1 MEKEIRDMN
10 VKELKALAKER
21 GIKRYYWLRK
31 AQLIESLET
40 ETPPTEAPETEIMEA
55 PENEIM
61 EAPENEIMEAPENE
75 IMEAPENEIMEAPET
90 EIMEAPE
97 TEIMEAPETEIME
110 APENEIM
117 DEPVPEIKKPV
128 LSPTKMENI
137 SRVSSLVGLAK
148 KQADLVQKAINKF
161 ADWLINYIPE
171 PIRRT
176 VNTRV
181 EKLKKEIKE
190 ILENKKKL
198 SQQEVNTTGESSAAK
213 EVVTNKTE
221 IKLVENGGRVKV
233 YKTTGNL
240 NFDLTDK
247 IMEKITPIIE
257 TRTKVIHA
265 FSCVIY
271 RGQGEIIEYSKTFK
285 APPGTFSSLD
295 DIKEY
300 IRQCEQK
307 RLDLEDAETWS
318 KAYLPATA
326 TYNSK
331 GVYEGRVRFTSVST
345 KIILSNEPLLGC
357 GPLPKWLAD
366 KKCVYAIDKI
376 DDNLCF
382 WRCLVIHQRIMK
394 GEKRPEKKTNRDAL
408 KLARD
413 FYKRPNLK
421 RENVKPTRL
430 VDFENIAKQFKV
442 NIRLFEPRENQD
454 KTAWRLVFGKNQFKK
469 NLPCVD
475 IGLFVYEDH
484 DEKQAEKDNRYL
496 RQGHCFFIKDIELLT
511 KTWECV
517 GCRQRFNRH
526 DNYNRHVTG
535 GTCGGGKTKLICP
548 GEKFERIMNSTE
560 KVFYGGNKKFSY
572 AACQWIEKQSELIGR
587 HIHHAL
593 CGHGGEYYVY
603 LYAGKEKDSRAR
615 EIPVD
620 GYEPESN
627 TIFQYHGCKWHGCP
641 CRKRK
646 ERNSLEE
653 ALIAEQRYAKTIELE
668 KKMKEQG
675 FKIVSVWECEKPEL
689 KKKRFCKKFRPYPY
703 FIVYDFEA
711 ICQKINEKQTDEL
724 TITAKHIPVS
734 VAINDNLTKKPSFI
748 VEEDP
753 KKLAERFV
761 VELLKRAREIEE
773 TVWLSNPVLGV
784 YKKFNEDDKGEQY
797 GGYLINEARVKLSK
811 ETAKSYVNWVK
822 QVPVFGFNSGRYDIN
837 MIKEYFV
844 KNLTS
849 LSDVNVAK
857 KENSYMFLSTPNFK
871 FLDIKNFLAPGLSY
885 DAWCRAYGCELQK
898 LAFPYEWF
906 DSFEK
911 LNHIGPVKYEEFYSS
926 LKGGI
931 TISQEEYQN
940 FCDEFHKRGCET
952 MKDWLKEYNL
962 ADVEPFI
969 EALEKTREQYYPD
982 EIDLLKDAVSIPGI
996 SMTYVLNKA
1005 LKIKKKSDPDLF
1017 APSDPCKCKCKNDC
1031 KKVGCEKCKEIRDNC
1046 EICTKNEAYEMLTTG
1061 MIGGPSIVFCR
1072 HVEAGVSK
1080 IRSHIYSDSD
1090 RESGEAAG
1098 ENLRADAKTCR
1109 SVLGLDANSLYLF
1122 CSGQEMPCGKEK
1134 VFHCDPGEQDEIIQN
1149 VLNDE
1154 LFGFFEV
1161 DIEVPEQKCKRFSE
1175 FCPLFV
1181 ISEVPEDQIPQHM
1194 KDYKINTGRKM
1205 IKNNKKLLGVMKAE
1219 KILLYSRL
1227 LKWYLNHGLQVT
1239 KIHRYISYT
1248 SGRPFKWF
1256 PEEVSSA
1263 RREAD
1268 NDKNKKQLGDT
1279 AKLKGNSFY
1288 GKMIEN
1294 LEKHISTKFT
1304 TDEKLID
1311 KIFRSPF
1318 FDNLEEINKGVFEV
1332 RQRKRQVTIT
1342 RPYQCGIAVYQ
1353 LAKLRMLEFYYDFL
1367 DKFCDRRD
1375 FELIQ
1380 MDTDSFYMALS
1391 ANDFD
1396 EIIKPE
1402 MKELYKEEK
1411 KNWLVIDEYSKR
1423 VPGLFK
1429 PEFRGKRMIALTRKC
1444 YFADSGGEGIK
1455 KFSCKGVSRRQNEMN
1470 WERYKNALFGSLD
1483 KARNIGFRK
1492 RDNHIVTYEQSKLGL
1507 SAYYDKRIVHEDGI
1521 HTSCL

>member
-40 ETPPTEAPETEIMEA
+40 ETPPTEAPE
-55 PENEIM
+55 
-61 EAPENEIMEAPENE
+61 
-75 IMEAPENEIMEAPET
+75 NEIMEAPET

-97 TEIMEAPETEIME
+97 TEIMEAPET
-110 APENEIM
+110 EIM

-148 KQADLVQKAINKF
+148 KRADLAQKAINKF

-181 EKLKKEIKE
+181 EKLMKEIKE

-221 IKLVENGGRVKV
+221 IKLVENGGQVKV

-300 IRQCEQK
+300 ICQCEQK

-394 GEKRPEKKTNRDAL
+394 GGKRPEKKTNRDAL

-430 VDFENIAKQFKV
+430 VDFENFAKQFKV

-454 KTAWRLVFGKNQFKK
+454 ETAWRLVFGKNQFKK

-560 KVFYGGNKKFSY
+560 KVFYGGNTKFSY

-641 CRKRK
+641 CRK

-761 VELLKRAREIEE
+761 VELLKRASGIEE

-844 KNLTS
+844 ENLTS

-1005 LKIKKKSDPDLF
+1005 LKMKKKSDPDLF
-1017 APSDPCKCKCKNDC
+1017 APGDPCKCKCKNDC

-1046 EICTKNEAYEMLTTG
+1046 KICTKNEAYEMLTTG

-1072 HVEAGVSK
+1072 YAEAGVSK

-1098 ENLRADAKTCR
+1098 ATAELEKAKLRADAKTCR

-1134 VFHCDPGEQDEIIQN
+1134 GFKCNPGEQDEIIQN

-1161 DIEVPEQKCKRFSE
+1161 DIEVPEQLRKHFSE

-1219 KILLYSRL
+1219 KILLYSPL

-1239 KIHRYISYT
+1239 KIHRYIFYT
-1248 SGRPFKWF
+1248 SSRPFKWF

-1318 FDNLEEINKGVFEV
+1318 FEDLEEINAGVFEV

-1391 ANDFD
+1391 AEDFD
-1396 EIIKPE
+1396 DIIKPE

-1411 KNWLVIDEYSKR
+1411 KNWLVTDEYSKR

-1429 PEFRGKRMIALTRKC
+1429 PEFRGKRMIALTSKC
-1444 YFADSGGEGIK
+1444 YYADSGGDEGIK
-1455 KFSCKGVSRRQNEMN
+1455 KFSFKGVSRRQNEMN
-1470 WERYKNALFGSLD
+1470 WERYRKALFGSLD

>member
-1 MEKEIRDMN
+1 
-10 VKELKALAKER
+10 
-21 GIKRYYWLRK
+21 
-31 AQLIESLET
+31 
-40 ETPPTEAPETEIMEA
+40 
-55 PENEIM
+55 
-61 EAPENEIMEAPENE
+61 
-75 IMEAPENEIMEAPET
+75 
-90 EIMEAPE
+90 
-97 TEIMEAPETEIME
+97 
-110 APENEIM
+110 
-117 DEPVPEIKKPV
+117 
-128 LSPTKMENI
+128 MENI
-137 SRVSSLVGLAK
+137 ISSLARFTKKQVDSAK
-148 KQADLVQKAINKF
+148 KAISKYAGQVINLV
-161 ADWLINYIPE
+161 PE

-176 VNTRV
+176 VNTFTGNLIT
-181 EKLKKEIKE
+181 KING
-190 ILENKKKL
+190 IFENKKKL
-198 SQQEVNTTGESSAAK
+198 PSNAVEESSPQQ

-221 IKLVENGGRVKV
+221 IKSTPNETGESSTAQEVFTNKTEIKLDENGGRVKV

-240 NFDLTDK
+240 NFDLTDI

-326 TYNSK
+326 TFNSK

-376 DDNLCF
+376 DDNLCL

-394 GEKRPEKKTNRDAL
+394 GKKRPEEDTNREAL

-413 FYKRPNLK
+413 FYRIPNLK
-421 RENVKPTRL
+421 REDVKPTRL

-442 NIRLFEPRENQD
+442 NIRLFEPAKESETEEESKTAKES

-484 DEKQAEKDNRYL
+484 EEDEDEKDNRYS

-572 AACQWIEKQSELIGR
+572 AACQWIEKQSELTGR

-593 CGHGGEYYVY
+593 CGHGGEYYVH
-603 LYAGKEKDSRAR
+603 LYAGKEKNSHAR

-620 GYEPESN
+620 GYEPKSN

-641 CRKRK
+641 CQKRK

-653 ALIAEQRYAKTIELE
+653 ERSADQRYAKTIELE

-724 TITAKHIPVS
+724 EITAKHIPVS

-753 KKLAERFV
+753 KKLIKKFV
-761 VELLKRAREIEE
+761 VELLKRARQIEE

-784 YKKFNEDDKGEQY
+784 YKKFNEDDKGDQY

-844 KNLTS
+844 ENLTS

-871 FLDIKNFLAPGLSY
+871 FLDIKSYLAPGLSY

-898 LAFPYEWF
+898 LSFPYEWF
-906 DSFEK
+906 DSFDK

-940 FCDEFHKRGCET
+940 FCDEFHKRGCVT

-1005 LKIKKKSDPDLF
+1005 LKRKKYSEPDLF
-1017 APSDPCKCKCKNDC
+1017 APGEPCKCECSSDDC
-1031 KKVGCEKCKEIRDNC
+1031 QKKGCEKCKEIRDNC

-1072 HVEAGVSK
+1072 HAEAGVSK
-1080 IRSHIYSDSD
+1080 IRSHIY
-1090 RESGEAAG
+1090 REE
-1098 ENLRADAKTCR
+1098 DAKICR
-1109 SVLGLDANSLYLF
+1109 SVQGLDANSLYLF

-1134 VFHCDPGEQDEIIQN
+1134 VFKCNPEEKNEIIQN
-1149 VLNDE
+1149 VLNDK

-1161 DIEVPEQKCKRFSE
+1161 DIEAPEQKRKRFSE

-1181 ISEVPEDQIPQHM
+1181 ISEVPEEQIPQHM
-1194 KDYKINTGRKM
+1194 KDYKINTGRKK
-1205 IKNNKKLLGVMKAE
+1205 IKNNKKLLGVMKTE
-1219 KILLYSRL
+1219 KILIYSPL

-1239 KIHRYISYT
+1239 KIHRYISYI

-1263 RREAD
+1263 RRDAD

-1318 FDNLEEINKGVFEV
+1318 FEDLEEINAGVFEV

-1411 KNWLVIDEYSKR
+1411 KNWLVTDEYSKR

-1429 PEFRGKRMIALTRKC
+1429 AEFQGKRMIALTSKC
-1444 YFADSGGEGIK
+1444 YFADNGKDEGVK
-1455 KFSCKGVSRRQNEMN
+1455 KFSCKGVSRRQNKMN

>member
-31 AQLIESLET
+31 AQLLESLET
-40 ETPPTEAPETEIMEA
+40 ETPPT
-55 PENEIM
+55 
-61 EAPENEIMEAPENE
+61 EAPENE

-97 TEIMEAPETEIME
+97 TEITEAPETEIMEAPETEIME
-110 APENEIM
+110 AP
-117 DEPVPEIKKPV
+117 VPEIKKPV
-128 LSPTKMENI
+128 LLPTKMENI
-137 SRVSSLVGLAK
+137 STVSSLVGLAK

-161 ADWLINYIPE
+161 ADWLINYIPA

-181 EKLKKEIKE
+181 EKLKKQIKE

-198 SQQEVNTTGESSAAK
+198 SRQEVNTTGESSTAQ
-213 EVVTNKTE
+213 EVFTNKTE

-247 IMEKITPIIE
+247 IMEKITSIIE

-285 APPGTFSSLD
+285 APLGTFSSLD

-307 RLDLEDAETWS
+307 RLDLEYAETWS

-326 TYNSK
+326 TFNSK
-331 GVYEGRVRFTSVST
+331 GVYEGRVRFISRST

-376 DDNLCF
+376 DDNLCL

-394 GEKRPEKKTNRDAL
+394 GKKRPEEDTNREAL

-413 FYKRPNLK
+413 FYRIPNLK
-421 RENVKPTRL
+421 REDVKPTRL

-442 NIRLFEPRENQD
+442 NIRLFEPAKESETAKESKTGEESKTAKES

-484 DEKQAEKDNRYL
+484 DEEPAEENKRYS

-603 LYAGKEKDSRAR
+603 LYAGKEKNSHAR

-620 GYEPESN
+620 GYEPKSN

-641 CRKRK
+641 CQKRK

-653 ALIAEQRYAKTIELE
+653 ALIGEERSADQRYTKTIELE

-724 TITAKHIPVS
+724 EITAKHIPVS
-734 VAINDNLTKKPSFI
+734 VAINDNLTKEPSFI

-753 KKLAERFV
+753 KKLNKKFV
-761 VELLKRAREIEE
+761 VELLKRARQIEE
-773 TVWLSNPVLGV
+773 SVWLSNPVLGV
-784 YKKFNEDDKGEQY
+784 RRKMNEDDQGDQY
-797 GGYLINEARVKLSK
+797 GGYLINEASVKLSK

-844 KNLTS
+844 ENLTS

-906 DSFEK
+906 DSFKK

-926 LKGGI
+926 LKVGI

-940 FCDEFHKRGCET
+940 FCDEFHKRGCVT

-1005 LKIKKKSDPDLF
+1005 LKMKKKSDPDLF
-1017 APSDPCKCKCKNDC
+1017 APGEPCKCECSSDDC
-1031 KKVGCEKCKEIRDNC
+1031 PKKGCEKCKEIRDNC
-1046 EICTKNEAYEMLTTG
+1046 KICTKNEAYEMLTTG

-1072 HVEAGVSK
+1072 HAEAGVSK
-1080 IRSHIYSDSD
+1080 IRSHIY
-1090 RESGEAAG
+1090 REE
-1098 ENLRADAKTCR
+1098 DAKICR
-1109 SVLGLDANSLYLF
+1109 SVQGLDANSLYLF

-1134 VFHCDPGEQDEIIQN
+1134 VFHCDPEEKNEIIKN
-1149 VLNDE
+1149 VLNDK

-1161 DIEVPEQKCKRFSE
+1161 DIEVPEQKRKRFSE

-1205 IKNNKKLLGVMKAE
+1205 IKNNKKLLGVMKTE
-1219 KILLYSRL
+1219 KILLYSPL

-1239 KIHRYISYT
+1239 KIHRYISYI

-1263 RREAD
+1263 RRDAD

-1318 FDNLEEINKGVFEV
+1318 FEDLEEINAGVFEV

-1411 KNWLVIDEYSKR
+1411 KNWLVTDEYSKR

-1429 PEFRGKRMIALTRKC
+1429 AEFQGKRMIALTSKC
-1444 YFADSGGEGIK
+1444 YFADNGKEEGVK
-1455 KFSCKGVSRRQNEMN
+1455 KFSCKGVSRRQNKMN

>member
-1 MEKEIRDMN
+1 MEKEIRNMN
-10 VKELKALAKER
+10 VKELKDLAKER

-40 ETPPTEAPETEIMEA
+40 ETPPTEAPENEIMEAPENEIMEA

-90 EIMEAPE
+90 EIMEAP
-97 TEIMEAPETEIME
+97 
-110 APENEIM
+110 
-117 DEPVPEIKKPV
+117 VPEIKKPV
-128 LSPTKMENI
+128 LLPTKMENI
-137 SRVSSLVGLAK
+137 STVSSLVGLAK

-161 ADWLINYIPE
+161 ADWLINYIPA

-181 EKLKKEIKE
+181 EKLKKQIKE

-198 SQQEVNTTGESSAAK
+198 SRQEVNTTGESSTAK

-247 IMEKITPIIE
+247 IMEKITPVIE

-285 APPGTFSSLD
+285 APPGTFSSLA

-326 TYNSK
+326 TYASK

-376 DDNLCF
+376 DDNLCL

-394 GEKRPEKKTNRDAL
+394 GKKRPEEDTNREAL

-413 FYKRPNLK
+413 FYRIPNLK
-421 RENVKPTRL
+421 REDVKPTRL

-442 NIRLFEPRENQD
+442 NIRLFEPKRNED
-454 KTAWRLVFGKNQFKK
+454 KTEWRLVFGKNQFKK

-484 DEKQAEKDNRYL
+484 DEDEDEKYNRYS

-603 LYAGKEKDSRAR
+603 LYAGKEKNSHAR

-620 GYEPESN
+620 GYEPKSN

-641 CRKRK
+641 CQKRK

-653 ALIAEQRYAKTIELE
+653 ERRADQRYAKTIELE

-724 TITAKHIPVS
+724 EITAKHIPVS

-753 KKLAERFV
+753 KKLIKKFV
-761 VELLKRAREIEE
+761 VELLKRARQIEE

-784 YKKFNEDDKGEQY
+784 YKKFNEDDQGEQY

-844 KNLTS
+844 ENLTS

-940 FCDEFHKRGCET
+940 FCDEFHKRGCVT

-1005 LKIKKKSDPDLF
+1005 LKMKKKSDPDIF
-1017 APSDPCKCKCKNDC
+1017 APGEPCKCECSSDDC
-1031 KKVGCEKCKEIRDNC
+1031 QKKGCEKCKEIRDNC
-1046 EICTKNEAYEMLTTG
+1046 KICTKNEAYEMLTTG

-1072 HVEAGVSK
+1072 HAEAGVSK
-1080 IRSHIYSDSD
+1080 IRSHIY
-1090 RESGEAAG
+1090 REE
-1098 ENLRADAKTCR
+1098 DAKTCR
-1109 SVLGLDANSLYLF
+1109 SVQGLDANSLYLF

-1134 VFHCDPGEQDEIIQN
+1134 VFHCDPAEKNEIIQN
-1149 VLNDE
+1149 VLNDK

-1161 DIEVPEQKCKRFSE
+1161 DIEVPEQKRKRFSE

-1205 IKNNKKLLGVMKAE
+1205 IKNNKKLLGVMKTE
-1219 KILLYSRL
+1219 KILIYSPL

-1239 KIHRYISYT
+1239 KIHRYISYI

-1318 FDNLEEINKGVFEV
+1318 FEDLEEINEGVFEV
-1332 RQRKRQVTIT
+1332 RQRKKQVTIT

-1391 ANDFD
+1391 AEDFD
-1396 EIIKPE
+1396 DIIKPE
-1402 MKELYKEEK
+1402 MKKLYKEEK
-1411 KNWLVIDEYSKR
+1411 KNWLVTDEYSKR

-1429 PEFRGKRMIALTRKC
+1429 AEFQGKRMIALTSKC
-1444 YFADSGGEGIK
+1444 YFADSGKDEGVK
-1455 KFSCKGVSRRQNEMN
+1455 KFSCKGVSRRQNKMI

>member
-40 ETPPTEAPETEIMEA
+40 ETPPTEAPE
-55 PENEIM
+55 NEIM

-75 IMEAPENEIMEAPET
+75 SMEAPET
-90 EIMEAPE
+90 EIMDESVP
-97 TEIMEAPETEIME
+97 
-110 APENEIM
+110 EIM

-137 SRVSSLVGLAK
+137 SRVSYLAGLAK
-148 KQADLVQKAINKF
+148 KRADLAQKAINRF

-198 SQQEVNTTGESSAAK
+198 SRQEVNTTGESSTAQ
-213 EVVTNKTE
+213 EVFTNKTE

-442 NIRLFEPRENQD
+442 NIRLFEPRENED

-469 NLPCVD
+469 NIPCAD

-560 KVFYGGNKKFSY
+560 KVFYGGNTKFSY

-615 EIPVD
+615 EIQVD

-641 CRKRK
+641 CQKRK

-653 ALIAEQRYAKTIELE
+653 ELIAEQRYAKTIELE

-753 KKLAERFV
+753 KELNKKFV
-761 VELLKRAREIEE
+761 VELLKRASEIEE
-773 TVWLSNPVLGV
+773 KVGSANYVLGV
-784 YKKFNEDDKGEQY
+784 RRKMNEYDKGDQY
-797 GGYLINEARVKLSK
+797 GGYLINEERVKLAK

-849 LSDVNVAK
+849 LSDINVAK

-940 FCDEFHKRGCET
+940 FCDEFHKRGCVT

-1005 LKIKKKSDPDLF
+1005 LKMKKKSDPDLF
-1017 APSDPCKCKCKNDC
+1017 APGDPCKCKCKNDC
-1031 KKVGCEKCKEIRDNC
+1031 QKKGCEKCKEIRDNC

-1072 HVEAGVSK
+1072 HAEAGVSK
-1080 IRSHIYSDSD
+1080 IRSHIYS
-1090 RESGEAAG
+1090 E
-1098 ENLRADAKTCR
+1098 ADAKTCR

-1134 VFHCDPGEQDEIIQN
+1134 VFKCNPAEQDEIIQN
-1149 VLNDE
+1149 VLNDK

-1161 DIEVPEQKCKRFSE
+1161 DIEVPEQKRKRFSE

-1181 ISEVPEDQIPQHM
+1181 ISEVPEYQIPQHM

-1205 IKNNKKLLGVMKAE
+1205 TKNNKKLLGVMKAK
-1219 KILLYSRL
+1219 KILLYSPL

-1263 RREAD
+1263 RRAAD
-1268 NDKNKKQLGDT
+1268 QDKNKGEAGEARKQLGDT

-1304 TDEKLID
+1304 RDEKLID

-1318 FDNLEEINKGVFEV
+1318 FEDLEEINSGVFEV
-1332 RQRKRQVTIT
+1332 RQRKKQVTIT

-1411 KNWLVIDEYSKR
+1411 KNWLVTDEYSKR

-1429 PEFRGKRMIALTRKC
+1429 AEFQGKRMIALTSKC
-1444 YFADSGGEGIK
+1444 YYADSGGDEGVK
-1455 KFSCKGVSRRQNEMN
+1455 KLSCKGVSRRQNKMN
-1470 WERYKNALFGSLD
+1470 WDRYKNALFGSLD

>member
-1 MEKEIRDMN
+1 MEKEIRNMN

-55 PENEIM
+55 PETENM
-61 EAPENEIMEAPENE
+61 EAPET
-75 IMEAPENEIMEAPET
+75 EIMEAPET

-110 APENEIM
+110 AP
-117 DEPVPEIKKPV
+117 VPEIKKPV
-128 LSPTKMENI
+128 LLPTKMENI
-137 SRVSSLVGLAK
+137 STVSSLVGLAK

-161 ADWLINYIPE
+161 ADWLINYIPA

-181 EKLKKEIKE
+181 EKLKKQIKE

-198 SQQEVNTTGESSAAK
+198 SRQEVNTTGESSTAQ
-213 EVVTNKTE
+213 EVFTNKTE

-326 TYNSK
+326 TYASK

-376 DDNLCF
+376 DDNPCF
-382 WRCLVIHQRIMK
+382 WRCLAIHQRIMK
-394 GEKRPEKKTNRDAL
+394 GEKRPEEKTNRDAL

-421 RENVKPTRL
+421 RGDVKPTRL

-442 NIRLFEPRENQD
+442 NIRLFEPKRNED

-484 DEKQAEKDNRYL
+484 DEKQAEKDNRYS

-548 GEKFERIMNSTE
+548 GETFERIMNSTE

-593 CGHGGEYYVY
+593 CGHGGEYYVH
-603 LYAGKEKDSRAR
+603 LYAGKEKNSHAR

-620 GYEPESN
+620 GYEPKSN

-641 CRKRK
+641 CQKRK

-653 ALIAEQRYAKTIELE
+653 ALSADQRYAKTIELE

-724 TITAKHIPVS
+724 EITAKHIPVS

-753 KKLAERFV
+753 KKLIKRFV

-784 YKKFNEDDKGEQY
+784 YKKFNEEDKGDQY
-797 GGYLINEARVKLSK
+797 GGYLINEAGVKLSK

-844 KNLTS
+844 ENLTS

-911 LNHIGPVKYEEFYSS
+911 LNHMGPVKYEEFYSS

-940 FCDEFHKRGCET
+940 FCDEFRKRGCVT

-982 EIDLLKDAVSIPGI
+982 EIDFLKDAVSIPGI

-1005 LKIKKKSDPDLF
+1005 LKIKKKSDPDIF
-1017 APSDPCKCKCKNDC
+1017 APGDPCKCKCSSDDC
-1031 KKVGCEKCKEIRDNC
+1031 RKTEGCEKCKEIRDNC
-1046 EICTKNEAYEMLTTG
+1046 KICTKNEAYEMLTTG

-1072 HVEAGVSK
+1072 HAEAGVSK
-1080 IRSHIYSDSD
+1080 IRSHIY
-1090 RESGEAAG
+1090 REE
-1098 ENLRADAKTCR
+1098 DAKICR
-1109 SVLGLDANSLYLF
+1109 SVQGLDANSLYLF

-1134 VFHCDPGEQDEIIQN
+1134 VFKCNPEEKNEIIQN
-1149 VLNDE
+1149 VLNDK

-1161 DIEVPEQKCKRFSE
+1161 DIEVPEQKRKRFSE

-1181 ISEVPEDQIPQHM
+1181 ISEVPEEQIPQHM
-1194 KDYKINTGRKM
+1194 KDYKINTGRKK
-1205 IKNNKKLLGVMKAE
+1205 IKNNKKLLGVVKTE
-1219 KILLYSRL
+1219 KILLYSPL

-1239 KIHRYISYT
+1239 KIHRYISYI

-1263 RREAD
+1263 RRDAD

-1311 KIFRSPF
+1311 NIFRSPF
-1318 FDNLEEINKGVFEV
+1318 FEDLEEINEGVFEV
-1332 RQRKRQVTIT
+1332 RQRKKQVTIT

-1411 KNWLVIDEYSKR
+1411 KNWLVTDEYSKR

-1429 PEFRGKRMIALTRKC
+1429 AEFQGKRMIALTSKC
-1444 YFADSGGEGIK
+1444 YFADNGKDEGVK
-1455 KFSCKGVSRRQNEMN
+1455 KFSCKGVSRRQNKMN

>member
-1 MEKEIRDMN
+1 MWKSI
-10 VKELKALAKER
+10 
-21 GIKRYYWLRK
+21 
-31 AQLIESLET
+31 
-40 ETPPTEAPETEIMEA
+40 
-55 PENEIM
+55 
-61 EAPENEIMEAPENE
+61 
-75 IMEAPENEIMEAPET
+75 
-90 EIMEAPE
+90 
-97 TEIMEAPETEIME
+97 
-110 APENEIM
+110 
-117 DEPVPEIKKPV
+117 
-128 LSPTKMENI
+128 
-137 SRVSSLVGLAK
+137 SSLARFTKKQVDSAK
-148 KQADLVQKAINKF
+148 KAISKYACQVINLV
-161 ADWLINYIPE
+161 PE

-176 VNTRV
+176 VNTV
-181 EKLKKEIKE
+181 TGNLMTKINEIF
-190 ILENKKKL
+190 ENKKKL
-198 SQQEVNTTGESSAAK
+198 PSNAVEESSPQQEVVTNKTEIKSTPNETGESSTPQ

-265 FSCVIY
+265 FSCVIH

-285 APPGTFSSLD
+285 APSGTFSSLA

-366 KKCVYAIDKI
+366 KKCIYAIDKI
-376 DDNLCF
+376 NDNLCF
-382 WRCLVIHQRIMK
+382 WRCLAIHQRIMK
-394 GEKRPEKKTNRDAL
+394 GKKRPEEDTNREAL

-413 FYKRPNLK
+413 FYRKPNLK
-421 RENVKPTRL
+421 REDVKPTRL
-430 VDFENIAKQFKV
+430 VDFENIAKQFRV
-442 NIRLFEPRENQD
+442 NIRLFELAKGS
-454 KTAWRLVFGKNQFKK
+454 KTVWKLVFGKNQFKK

-475 IGLFVYEDH
+475 IGLFVYGDYDEDE
-484 DEKQAEKDNRYL
+484 DEEDKRDS

-511 KTWECV
+511 KLWECG
-517 GCRQRFNRH
+517 GCGQRFNDHR
-526 DNYNRHVTG
+526 NYNRHVTG

-548 GEKFERIMNSTE
+548 GTKFRRIMNSSE
-560 KVFYGGNKKFSY
+560 KVFYGENTNFSY
-572 AACQWIEKQSELIGR
+572 AACQWLEKQSELIGE

-593 CGHGGEYYVY
+593 CGHGGEFSVKIGGKKIFVVGYVP
-603 LYAGKEKDSRAR
+603 KTR
-615 EIPVD
+615 
-620 GYEPESN
+620 

-641 CRKRK
+641 CRK

-653 ALIAEQRYAKTIELE
+653 ERYAKTIELE
-668 KKMKEQG
+668 KKMKKQG

-689 KKKRFCKKFRPYPY
+689 KKMELEKEFRPYPY

-711 ICQKINEKQTDEL
+711 LHKKMDESQTEEL
-724 TITAKHIPVS
+724 VITSRHVPVS
-734 VAINDNLTKKPSFI
+734 VAINDNLTNEPVFIVDQDPGNLINSFI
-748 VEEDP
+748 EDLKKRQRKIAEMVECLYPQPESDDDGKE
-753 KKLAERFV
+753 KKE
-761 VELLKRAREIEE
+761 
-773 TVWLSNPVLGV
+773 NP
-784 YKKFNEDDKGEQY
+784 
-797 GGYLINEARVKLSK
+797 IWR
-811 ETAKSYVNWVK
+811 NWVN

-844 KNLTS
+844 KNLAII
-849 LSDVNVAK
+849 SDVNVAK
-857 KENSYMFLSTPNFK
+857 KDTSYMFLSTPNFK
-871 FLDIKNFLAPGLSY
+871 FLDIKNYLAPGLSY

-911 LNHIGPVKYEEFYSS
+911 LNHKGPVKYEEFYSS

-940 FCDEFHKRGCET
+940 FRDEFHKRGCET

-962 ADVEPFI
+962 ADVTPFI

-996 SMTYVLNKA
+996 SMMYVLNES
-1005 LKIKKKSDPDLF
+1005 LKRRKYGEPDLF
-1017 APSDPCKCKCKNDC
+1017 APGDPCYCKRCSDDC
-1031 KKVGCEKCKEIRDNC
+1031 EKEECEKCKEIFDGNC
-1046 EICTKNEAYEMLTTG
+1046 KICTKNEAYEMLTTG
-1061 MIGGPSIVFCR
+1061 MIGGPSTVFCR
-1072 HVEAGVSK
+1072 YAEAGVSK
-1080 IRSHIYSDSD
+1080 IRSHIYSGSD

-1098 ENLRADAKTCR
+1098 ANQADAKICR
-1109 SVLGLDANSLYLF
+1109 SVQGLDANSLYLF

-1134 VFHCDPGEQDEIIQN
+1134 VFHCDMGEKAERAKQDKLKQN
-1149 VLNDE
+1149 VLNDK
-1154 LFGFFEV
+1154 LFGFFQV
-1161 DIEVPEQKCKRFSE
+1161 AIEVPEQLREHFSE
-1175 FCPLFV
+1175 FSPLFV
-1181 ISEVPEDQIPQHM
+1181 ISEVPEYQIPQHM
-1194 KDYKINTGRKM
+1194 QDYKINTGRKK

-1219 KILLYSRL
+1219 KILLYSPL

-1263 RREAD
+1263 RRAAD
-1268 NDKNKKQLGDT
+1268 QDKNKKQLGDT

-1294 LEKHISTKFT
+1294 LEKHMNTKFT
-1304 TDEKLID
+1304 TNEKLID
-1311 KIFRSPF
+1311 EIFRSPF
-1318 FDNLEEINKGVFEV
+1318 FEDLEEISNGAFEV
-1332 RQRKRQVTIT
+1332 SQRKKRVTIT

-1367 DKFCDRRD
+1367 DKFCDRGD

-1396 EIIKPE
+1396 DIIKPE

-1411 KNWLVIDEYSKR
+1411 KNWLVTDEYSKR

-1429 PEFRGKRMIALTRKC
+1429 PEFKGKRMIALTSKC
-1444 YFADSGGEGIK
+1444 YYADNGRDEGIK

-1470 WERYKNALFGSLD
+1470 WERYRKALFGSLD

>member
-1 MEKEIRDMN
+1 MEKEIRNMN

-40 ETPPTEAPETEIMEA
+40 ETPPT
-55 PENEIM
+55 

-97 TEIMEAPETEIME
+97 TEIMEAPENEIME

-117 DEPVPEIKKPV
+117 EAPETEIMEAPVPEIKKPV
-128 LSPTKMENI
+128 LLPTKMENI
-137 SRVSSLVGLAK
+137 STVSSLVGLAK

-161 ADWLINYIPE
+161 ADWLINYIPA

-181 EKLKKEIKE
+181 EKLKKQIKE

-198 SQQEVNTTGESSAAK
+198 PRQEVNTTGESSTAQ
-213 EVVTNKTE
+213 EVFTNKTE

-285 APPGTFSSLD
+285 APPGTFSSLA

-326 TYNSK
+326 TYASK

-376 DDNLCF
+376 DDNLCL

-394 GEKRPEKKTNRDAL
+394 GKKRPEEDTNREAL

-413 FYKRPNLK
+413 FYRIPNLK
-421 RENVKPTRL
+421 REDVKPTRL

-442 NIRLFEPRENQD
+442 NIRLFEPKRNED
-454 KTAWRLVFGKNQFKK
+454 KTEWRLVFGKNQFKK

-484 DEKQAEKDNRYL
+484 DEDEDEKYNRYS

-603 LYAGKEKDSRAR
+603 LYAGKEKNSHAR

-620 GYEPESN
+620 GYEPKSN

-641 CRKRK
+641 CQKRK

-653 ALIAEQRYAKTIELE
+653 ERRADQRYAKTIELE

-724 TITAKHIPVS
+724 EITAKHIPVS

-753 KKLAERFV
+753 KKLIKKFV
-761 VELLKRAREIEE
+761 VELLKRARQIEE

-784 YKKFNEDDKGEQY
+784 YKKFNEDDQGEQY

-844 KNLTS
+844 ENLTS

-871 FLDIKNFLAPGLSY
+871 FLDIKSYLAPGLSY

-898 LAFPYEWF
+898 LSFPYEWF
-906 DSFEK
+906 DSFKK

-940 FCDEFHKRGCET
+940 FCDEFHKRGCVT

-1005 LKIKKKSDPDLF
+1005 LKRKKYSEPDLF
-1017 APSDPCKCKCKNDC
+1017 APGEPCKCECSSDDC
-1031 KKVGCEKCKEIRDNC
+1031 QKKGCEKCKEIRDNC

-1072 HVEAGVSK
+1072 HAEAGVSK
-1080 IRSHIYSDSD
+1080 IRSHIYREEDS
-1090 RESGEAAG
+1090 
-1098 ENLRADAKTCR
+1098 KTCR
-1109 SVLGLDANSLYLF
+1109 SVQGLDANSLYLF

-1134 VFHCDPGEQDEIIQN
+1134 VFQCDPAEKNEIIQN
-1149 VLNDE
+1149 VLNDK

-1161 DIEVPEQKCKRFSE
+1161 DIEVPEQKRKRFSE

-1205 IKNNKKLLGVMKAE
+1205 IKNNKKLLGVMKTE
-1219 KILLYSRL
+1219 KILIYSPL

-1239 KIHRYISYT
+1239 KIHRYISYI

-1318 FDNLEEINKGVFEV
+1318 FEDLEEINEGVFEV
-1332 RQRKRQVTIT
+1332 RQRKKQVTIT

-1411 KNWLVIDEYSKR
+1411 KNWLVTDEYSKR

-1429 PEFRGKRMIALTRKC
+1429 AEFQGKRMIALTSKC
-1444 YFADSGGEGIK
+1444 YFADNGKDEGVK
-1455 KFSCKGVSRRQNEMN
+1455 KFSCKGVSRRQNKMN

>member
-31 AQLIESLET
+31 AQLLESLET
-40 ETPPTEAPETEIMEA
+40 ETPPTEAPENEIMEA

-61 EAPENEIMEAPENE
+61 EAPETEIMEAPENE

-90 EIMEAPE
+90 EIMEAP
-97 TEIMEAPETEIME
+97 
-110 APENEIM
+110 
-117 DEPVPEIKKPV
+117 VPEIKKPV
-128 LSPTKMENI
+128 LLPTKMENI
-137 SRVSSLVGLAK
+137 STVSSLVGLAK

-161 ADWLINYIPE
+161 ADWLINYIPA

-181 EKLKKEIKE
+181 EKLKKQIKE

-198 SQQEVNTTGESSAAK
+198 PRQEVNTTGEASTAQ
-213 EVVTNKTE
+213 EVFTNKTE

-285 APPGTFSSLD
+285 APPGTFSSLA

-326 TYNSK
+326 TYASK

-376 DDNLCF
+376 DDNLCL
-382 WRCLVIHQRIMK
+382 WRCLVIHQRSMK
-394 GEKRPEKKTNRDAL
+394 GKKRPEEDTNREAL

-413 FYKRPNLK
+413 FYRIPNLK
-421 RENVKPTRL
+421 REDVKPTRL

-442 NIRLFEPRENQD
+442 NIRLFEPKRNEDQ
-454 KTAWRLVFGKNQFKK
+454 TEWRLVFGKNQFKK

-484 DEKQAEKDNRYL
+484 DEDEDEKYNRYS

-603 LYAGKEKDSRAR
+603 LYAGKEKNSHAR

-620 GYEPESN
+620 GYEPKSN

-641 CRKRK
+641 CQKRK

-653 ALIAEQRYAKTIELE
+653 ERSADQRYAKTIELE

-724 TITAKHIPVS
+724 EITAKHIPVS

-753 KKLAERFV
+753 KKLIKKFV
-761 VELLKRAREIEE
+761 VELLKRARQIEE

-784 YKKFNEDDKGEQY
+784 YKKFNEDDQGEQY

-844 KNLTS
+844 ENLTS

-857 KENSYMFLSTPNFK
+857 KENSYMFLSPPNFK
-871 FLDIKNFLAPGLSY
+871 FLDIKSYLAPGLSY

-898 LAFPYEWF
+898 LSFPYEWF
-906 DSFEK
+906 DSFKK

-940 FCDEFHKRGCET
+940 FCDEFHKRGCVT

-1005 LKIKKKSDPDLF
+1005 LKRKKYSEPDLF
-1017 APSDPCKCKCKNDC
+1017 APGEPCKCECSSDDC
-1031 KKVGCEKCKEIRDNC
+1031 QKKGCEKCKEIRDNC

-1072 HVEAGVSK
+1072 HAEAGVSK
-1080 IRSHIYSDSD
+1080 IRSHIYREEDS
-1090 RESGEAAG
+1090 
-1098 ENLRADAKTCR
+1098 KTCR
-1109 SVLGLDANSLYLF
+1109 SVQGLDANSLYLF

-1134 VFHCDPGEQDEIIQN
+1134 VFHCDPAEKNEIIQN
-1149 VLNDE
+1149 VLNDK

-1161 DIEVPEQKCKRFSE
+1161 DIEVPEQKRKRFSE

-1205 IKNNKKLLGVMKAE
+1205 IKNNKKLLGVMKTE
-1219 KILLYSRL
+1219 KILIYSPL

-1239 KIHRYISYT
+1239 KIHRYISYI

-1318 FDNLEEINKGVFEV
+1318 FEDLEEINEGVFEV
-1332 RQRKRQVTIT
+1332 RQRKKQVTIT

-1411 KNWLVIDEYSKR
+1411 KNWLVTDEYSKR

-1429 PEFRGKRMIALTRKC
+1429 AEFQGKRMIALTSKC
-1444 YFADSGGEGIK
+1444 YFADNGKDEGVK
-1455 KFSCKGVSRRQNEMN
+1455 KFSCKGVSRRQNKMN

>member
-1 MEKEIRDMN
+1 MWKSI
-10 VKELKALAKER
+10 
-21 GIKRYYWLRK
+21 
-31 AQLIESLET
+31 
-40 ETPPTEAPETEIMEA
+40 
-55 PENEIM
+55 
-61 EAPENEIMEAPENE
+61 
-75 IMEAPENEIMEAPET
+75 
-90 EIMEAPE
+90 
-97 TEIMEAPETEIME
+97 
-110 APENEIM
+110 
-117 DEPVPEIKKPV
+117 
-128 LSPTKMENI
+128 
-137 SRVSSLVGLAK
+137 SSLARFTK
-148 KQADLVQKAINKF
+148 KQVDSVKKAISKY
-161 ADWLINYIPE
+161 AGQVINLVPE

-176 VNTRV
+176 VNTV
-181 EKLKKEIKE
+181 TGNLITKING
-190 ILENKKKL
+190 IFENKKKL
-198 SQQEVNTTGESSAAK
+198 PPNAVEESSPQQEVVTNKTEIKSTPNETGESSTAK

-257 TRTKVIHA
+257 TRTKVIHT

-326 TYNSK
+326 TYASK

-366 KKCVYAIDKI
+366 KKCIYAIDKI
-376 DDNLCF
+376 RDNLCF
-382 WRCLVIHQRIMK
+382 WRCLAIHQRIMK
-394 GEKRPEKKTNRDAL
+394 GKKRPEEDTNREAL

-413 FYKRPNLK
+413 FYKNQNLK
-421 RENVKPTRL
+421 REDVKPTRL
-430 VDFENIAKQFKV
+430 VDFENIA
-442 NIRLFEPRENQD
+442 
-454 KTAWRLVFGKNQFKK
+454 
-469 NLPCVD
+469 
-475 IGLFVYEDH
+475 
-484 DEKQAEKDNRYL
+484 
-496 RQGHCFFIKDIELLT
+496 
-511 KTWECV
+511 
-517 GCRQRFNRH
+517 NRH
-526 DNYNRHVTG
+526 NNYNRHVTG
-535 GTCGGGKTKLICP
+535 GTCGSGKTKLICP
-548 GEKFERIMNSTE
+548 GTKFRRIMNSSE
-560 KVFYGGNKKFSY
+560 KVFYGENTNFSY
-572 AACQWIEKQSELIGR
+572 AACQWIEKQSELIGK

-593 CGHGGEYYVY
+593 CGHGGEFSVKIG
-603 LYAGKEKDSRAR
+603 GKK
-615 EIPVD
+615 IFVD
-620 GYEPESN
+620 GYEPKTR

-641 CRKRK
+641 CQKSGSSEQSSK
-646 ERNSLEE
+646 ERNSLDEKK
-653 ALIAEQRYAKTIELE
+653 YSKTIELQE
-668 KKMKEQG
+668 KMKQQG
-675 FKIVSVWECEKPEL
+675 FKLFSVWECEKPEL
-689 KKKRFCKKFRPYPY
+689 KKMELEKEFRPYPY

-711 ICQKINEKQTDEL
+711 LHKKMDEIQTEEL
-724 TITAKHIPVS
+724 VITSRHVPVS
-734 VAINDNLTKKPSFI
+734 VAINDNLTNEPVFI
-748 VEEDP
+748 VDQDPGNLINSFMEELKKRQIKIAQMVECLYPQPESDDGKEKKEDP
-753 KKLAERFV
+753 IWR
-761 VELLKRAREIEE
+761 
-773 TVWLSNPVLGV
+773 
-784 YKKFNEDDKGEQY
+784 
-797 GGYLINEARVKLSK
+797 
-811 ETAKSYVNWVK
+811 NWVN

-844 KNLTS
+844 KNLAII
-849 LSDVNVAK
+849 SDVNVAK
-857 KENSYMFLSTPNFK
+857 KENSYMFLSTSNFK
-871 FLDIKNFLAPGLSY
+871 FLDIKNYLAPGLSY

-911 LNHIGPVKYEEFYSS
+911 LNHKGPVKYEEFYSS

-940 FCDEFHKRGCET
+940 FCDEFSKRGCVT

-962 ADVEPFI
+962 ADVTPFI

-996 SMTYVLNKA
+996 SMMYVLNEA
-1005 LKIKKKSDPDLF
+1005 LKRKKYSEPDLF
-1017 APSDPCKCKCKNDC
+1017 APGEPCKCECSSDDC
-1031 KKVGCEKCKEIRDNC
+1031 GKTEGCEKCKEIRDNC
-1046 EICTKNEAYEMLTTG
+1046 KICTKNEAYEMLTTG

-1072 HVEAGVSK
+1072 YGEAGVSK
-1080 IRSHIYSDSD
+1080 IRSHIYS
-1090 RESGEAAG
+1090 EK
-1098 ENLRADAKTCR
+1098 AKTCR
-1109 SVLGLDANSLYLF
+1109 SVHGLDSNSLYLF

-1134 VFHCDPGEQDEIIQN
+1134 VFKCNTEAKPEQSSEEKNEIIQN
-1149 VLNDE
+1149 VLNDK

-1161 DIEVPEQKCKRFSE
+1161 DIEVPEQKRKRFSE

-1219 KILLYSRL
+1219 KILLYSPL

-1263 RREAD
+1263 RRAAD
-1268 NDKNKKQLGDT
+1268 QDKNKRHLGDT

-1294 LEKHISTKFT
+1294 LEKHMNTKFT
-1304 TDEKLID
+1304 TNEKLID
-1311 KIFRSPF
+1311 NIFRSPF
-1318 FDNLEEINKGVFEV
+1318 FEDLEEINEGVFEV
-1332 RQRKRQVTIT
+1332 RQRKKQVTIT

-1411 KNWLVIDEYSKR
+1411 KNWLVTDEYSKR

-1429 PEFRGKRMIALTRKC
+1429 AEFQGKRMIALTSKC
-1444 YFADSGGEGIK
+1444 YFADNGKDEGVK
-1455 KFSCKGVSRRQNEMN
+1455 KFSCKGVSRRQNKMN

>member
-1 MEKEIRDMN
+1 
-10 VKELKALAKER
+10 
-21 GIKRYYWLRK
+21 
-31 AQLIESLET
+31 
-40 ETPPTEAPETEIMEA
+40 
-55 PENEIM
+55 
-61 EAPENEIMEAPENE
+61 
-75 IMEAPENEIMEAPET
+75 
-90 EIMEAPE
+90 
-97 TEIMEAPETEIME
+97 
-110 APENEIM
+110 
-117 DEPVPEIKKPV
+117 
-128 LSPTKMENI
+128 
-137 SRVSSLVGLAK
+137 
-148 KQADLVQKAINKF
+148 
-161 ADWLINYIPE
+161 
-171 PIRRT
+171 
-176 VNTRV
+176 
-181 EKLKKEIKE
+181 
-190 ILENKKKL
+190 
-198 SQQEVNTTGESSAAK
+198 
-213 EVVTNKTE
+213 
-221 IKLVENGGRVKV
+221 
-233 YKTTGNL
+233 
-240 NFDLTDK
+240 
-247 IMEKITPIIE
+247 
-257 TRTKVIHA
+257 
-265 FSCVIY
+265 
-271 RGQGEIIEYSKTFK
+271 
-285 APPGTFSSLD
+285 
-295 DIKEY
+295 
-300 IRQCEQK
+300 
-307 RLDLEDAETWS
+307 
-318 KAYLPATA
+318 
-326 TYNSK
+326 
-331 GVYEGRVRFTSVST
+331 
-345 KIILSNEPLLGC
+345 
-357 GPLPKWLAD
+357 
-366 KKCVYAIDKI
+366 
-376 DDNLCF
+376 
-382 WRCLVIHQRIMK
+382 MK

-421 RENVKPTRL
+421 RENVWPTRL

-442 NIRLFEPRENQD
+442 NIRLFEPRRNED

-484 DEKQAEKDNRYL
+484 DKKQAEEDNRYS

-511 KTWECV
+511 KIWECV
-517 GCRQRFNRH
+517 GCGQRFNRH
-526 DNYNRHVTG
+526 DNYNRHVTD

-653 ALIAEQRYAKTIELE
+653 ELIAEQRYAKTIELE

-675 FKIVSVWECEKPEL
+675 FKIVSVWEFEKPEL

-753 KKLAERFV
+753 KELIKKFV
-761 VELLKRAREIEE
+761 VELLKRASEIEE
-773 TVWLSNPVLGV
+773 KVGWANYVLGV
-784 YKKFNEDDKGEQY
+784 RRKFNEDDKGEQY

-857 KENSYMFLSTPNFK
+857 KENSYMFLLTPNFK

-911 LNHIGPVKYEEFYSS
+911 SNHIGPVKYEEFYSS

-996 SMTYVLNKA
+996 SMNYVLNKA
-1005 LKIKKKSDPDLF
+1005 LKMKKKSDPDLF
-1017 APSDPCKCKCKNDC
+1017 APGDPCKCKCKVDC
-1031 KKVGCEKCKEIRDNC
+1031 KKKGCQKCKEIRDNC

-1072 HVEAGVSK
+1072 HAEAGVSK
-1080 IRSHIYSDSD
+1080 IRSHIY
-1090 RESGEAAG
+1090 RGGEAAG
-1098 ENLRADAKTCR
+1098 ATAKLEKAKLRGSDSEKAKTCR
-1109 SVLGLDANSLYLF
+1109 SVLGLDSNSLYLF

-1134 VFHCDPGEQDEIIQN
+1134 VFKCNPGEKDEIIQN

-1161 DIEVPEQKCKRFSE
+1161 DIEVLDQLRDKFSE

-1181 ISEVPEDQIPQHM
+1181 ISEVSEDQIPQHM

-1219 KILLYSRL
+1219 KILLYSPL

-1248 SGRPFKWF
+1248 SGRLFKWF

-1263 RREAD
+1263 RRAAD
-1268 NDKNKKQLGDT
+1268 QDKNKKQLGDT

-1304 TDEKLID
+1304 RDEKLID

-1318 FDNLEEINKGVFEV
+1318 FEDLEEINAGVFEV

-1353 LAKLRMLEFYYDFL
+1353 LAKLRMLEFYYGFL

-1396 EIIKPE
+1396 DIIKPE

-1411 KNWLVIDEYSKR
+1411 KNWLVTDEYSKR

-1429 PEFRGKRMIALTRKC
+1429 AEFQGKRMIALTSKC
-1444 YFADSGGEGIK
+1444 YFADSGAGASHNGGEGVK

-1470 WERYKNALFGSLD
+1470 WERYRKALFGSLD
-1483 KARNIGFRK
+1483 KARNIGFSK

>member
-40 ETPPTEAPETEIMEA
+40 ETPPTEAPE
-55 PENEIM
+55 NEIM

-75 IMEAPENEIMEAPET
+75 IMEAPAPEIMDESVP
-90 EIMEAPE
+90 
-97 TEIMEAPETEIME
+97 
-110 APENEIM
+110 EIM

-137 SRVSSLVGLAK
+137 SRVSYLAGLAK
-148 KQADLVQKAINKF
+148 KRADLAQKAINRF

-198 SQQEVNTTGESSAAK
+198 SRQEVNTTGESSTAQ
-213 EVVTNKTE
+213 EVFTNKTE

-442 NIRLFEPRENQD
+442 NIRLFEPRENED

-535 GTCGGGKTKLICP
+535 GTCDGGKTKLICP

-560 KVFYGGNKKFSY
+560 KVFYGGNTKFSY

-603 LYAGKEKDSRAR
+603 LYAGKEKDSHAR

-641 CRKRK
+641 CRK

-653 ALIAEQRYAKTIELE
+653 ELIAEQRYAKTIELE

-761 VELLKRAREIEE
+761 VELLKRASEIEE

-844 KNLTS
+844 ENLTS

-871 FLDIKNFLAPGLSY
+871 FLDIKNYLAPGLSY

-940 FCDEFHKRGCET
+940 FCEEFHKRGCVT

-1005 LKIKKKSDPDLF
+1005 LKMKKKSDPDLF
-1017 APSDPCKCKCKNDC
+1017 APGDPCKCKCKNDC
-1031 KKVGCEKCKEIRDNC
+1031 QKKGCEKCKEIRDNC

-1061 MIGGPSIVFCR
+1061 KIGGPSIVFCR
-1072 HVEAGVSK
+1072 HTEAGVSK
-1080 IRSHIYSDSD
+1080 IRSHIY
-1090 RESGEAAG
+1090 REE
-1098 ENLRADAKTCR
+1098 DAKTCR
-1109 SVLGLDANSLYLF
+1109 SVLGLDSNSLYLF

-1134 VFHCDPGEQDEIIQN
+1134 VFKCNPGEKDEIIQN

-1161 DIEVPEQKCKRFSE
+1161 DIEVPEQKRKRFSE

-1219 KILLYSRL
+1219 KILLYSPL

-1263 RREAD
+1263 RRDAD

-1318 FDNLEEINKGVFEV
+1318 FEDLEEINAGVFEV

-1411 KNWLVIDEYSKR
+1411 KNWLVTDEYSKR

-1429 PEFRGKRMIALTRKC
+1429 AEFQGKRMIALTSKC
-1444 YFADSGGEGIK
+1444 YYADSGGDEGVK
-1455 KFSCKGVSRRQNEMN
+1455 KFSCKGVSRRQNKMN
-1470 WERYKNALFGSLD
+1470 WDRYKNALFGSLD